1 MKDFWHNLHHMKR
14 RLKRARTTCL
24 FLDFDGT
31 LAPIAPAP
39 EQAILADSTRA
50 LLVRLSKRSD
60 MALAV
65 VSGRPLADIKMR
77 VGVDGIVYAGD
88 HGFTWETGG
97 RTAKKAVPAHTRVL
111 LSRAAQ
117 ISKRVAA
124 SYPGVRVEEKYASVA
139 VHYRAVRAGKQQEFL
154 HILNRALAP
163 IISTGSVIRFPGKKV
178 VEVRPALQWGKGE
191 VVTLLARFFCKGR
204 PGPYAGVAIGD
215 DRTDEDIFAAH
226 PEWITIC
233 VGHKRKSSASYF
245 VNSTRDVTRAL
256 AWIADR
262 EQDTVQTVAIGKR
275 IYYNR

>member
-60 MALAV
+60 MTIAV

-88 HGFTWETGG
+88 HGFMWETGG

-111 LSRAAQ
+111 LSRAAE

-139 VHYRAVRAGKQQEFL
+139 VHYRAVRTGDQYAFL
-154 HILNRALAP
+154 RAFNRALAP
-163 IISTGSVIRFPGKKV
+163 ITIADSLVRMPGKKV
-178 VEVRPALQWGKGE
+178 MELRPPFLWGKGE
-191 VVTLLARFFCKGR
+191 VVTLFARFFCKER
-204 PGPYAGVAIGD
+204 PGPYACVAIGD

-245 VNSTRDVTRAL
+245 VNSTRDVARAL
-256 AWIADR
+256 TWIAD
-262 EQDTVQTVAIGKR
+262 VV
-275 IYYNR
+275 